1 MKRESQ
7 EHEVRPR
14 PVDGTGNLPTAPR
27 PAAQIAPV
35 THPGTPKATAAVA
48 ITPIGLLRAFRRRAI
63 LALGVAI
70 LAAGIAGPAAW
81 SLVPVTFKAQAKL
94 QIAAQP
100 PKILFPTLEAQD
112 LGGDAYKRYQS
123 TQQTLVKSQLVLN
136 AALSN
141 PEVSKYSMIAEQGDP
156 VAWLQAKLNVEF
168 VAGSEVMEI
177 SLTGRNPVEVAGI
190 VNAVKT
196 AYMDEVANVEAKHR
210 TGRYENLVKIKER
223 YTENLKQRREL
234 MRKLAETV
242 GSNDNDTLALRQQ
255 YAMEHLEHLQ
265 KELLEIQSQKRRM
278 EAQVKVRAHSEE
290 RVADEPPASKYSGAD
305 LDKLVDQHPSIA
317 SLLEKLDAQEEQLN
331 SEMVRF
337 RRVARNPVSEPVLHA
352 LRNDINATLK
362 LLARRRAEVRP
373 LVLRQ
378 LQEGGTDERV
388 VQAND
393 DDRERAMLEDLEGR
407 LKSEI
412 DSIKVTNHSLTV
424 NTLDLQSIKDDVTQL
439 EAAATK
445 VASEVE
451 ALSVEVSAPP
461 RIRPIDDAVVPRTR
475 DDKKRF
481 MTIGMVTFGSF
492 FAGIFGIA
500 FLELLSRKVDSVE
513 EVPSDLGLSVV
524 GALPILPPRT
534 HHPDVIA
541 RRETEKDRYWRN
553 LLLESIDATRTML
566 VHAAQTRSHRV
577 VMISS
582 AVAGEGKTSLASYL
596 ATSLARSGLRT
607 LLVDAD
613 FRSPSI
619 HHLFDLPRSPGLSEL
634 ARGESDLDGVVL
646 CTPIEDLAV
655 LPAGSCDRQT
665 LRLLAK
671 GGLGPLFD
679 RLKERFDF
687 VIVDSSPVLP
697 VADTLLVGQE
707 VDAVLFSIMQ
717 EVSRKTKVSAAI
729 QRLESLNVHVL
740 GAVVTGRTGG
750 LYGTSYYGPD
760 STYPGLPESVAEPS
774 TPS

>member
-1 MKRESQ
+1 MKPESQ
-7 EHEVRPR
+7 ERQVLPR
-14 PVDGTGNLPTAPR
+14 AVDGAGNLSTAPR
-27 PAAQIAPV
+27 PAAQIVPV
-35 THPGTPKATAAVA
+35 TRPGMPSSTAAVA
-48 ITPIGLLRAFRRRAI
+48 ITPMSLLRALRRRAI

-81 SLVPVTFKAQAKL
+81 SLVTVAFKAQAKL

-100 PKILFPTLEAQD
+100 PKILFQTLETQD

-141 PEVSKYSMIAEQGDP
+141 PEVSKYSMIREQSDP
-156 VAWLQAKLNVEF
+156 VTWLQAKLSVEF
-168 VAGSEVMEI
+168 IAGSEVMEI
-177 SLTGRNPVEVAGI
+177 SLNGRDPVEVAGI
-190 VNAVKT
+190 VNAVTT
-196 AYMDEVANVEAKHR
+196 AYMDEVANVDAKHR

-223 YTENLKQRREL
+223 YQENLKQRREI

-242 GSNDNDTLALRQQ
+242 GSNDRDTLALRQQ

-265 KELLEIQSQKRRM
+265 KELLEIESQKRRV
-278 EAQVKVRAHSEE
+278 EARVKVRAHPEE
-290 RVADEPPASKYSGAD
+290 RASDESSAPKYSSAD
-305 LDKLVDQHPSIA
+305 VDKLVDQHPSVA
-317 SLLEKLDAQEEQLN
+317 SLLEKLDAQVERLN
-331 SEMVRF
+331 SEMVRVQ
-337 RRVARNPVSEPVLHA
+337 RVARNPVSEPLLHA
-352 LRNDINATLK
+352 LRNDINATRR

-373 LVLRQ
+373 VALRQ
-378 LQEGGTDERV
+378 LQQGGTEEQV
-388 VQAND
+388 VQVD
-393 DDRERAMLEDLEGR
+393 EDQRELAMLGDLEGR

-445 VASEVE
+445 VATEVE
-451 ALSVEVSAPP
+451 ALSVELSAPP

-481 MTIGMVTFGSF
+481 MTVGMVTFGSF
-492 FAGIFGIA
+492 FAGLLGIA

-534 HHPDVIA
+534 HHPEVIA
-541 RRETEKDRYWRN
+541 QRQTEKDRYWRN
-553 LLLESIDATRTML
+553 RLLESIDATRTVM

-613 FRSPSI
+613 LRSPSI
-619 HHLFDLPRSPGLSEL
+619 HHLFDLPKSPGLSEL
-634 ARGESDLDGVVL
+634 ARGEIDLDGVIR
-646 CTPIEDLAV
+646 CTPIEDLDV
-655 LPAGSCDRQT
+655 LPAGCCDRQT
-665 LRLLAK
+665 LRLLAQ

-697 VADTLLVGQE
+697 VADTLLIAQG

-717 EVSRKTKVSAAI
+717 EVSSKTKVSAAI
-729 QRLESLNVHVL
+729 QRLESLDVHLL
-740 GAVVTGRTGG
+740 GAVVTGTTGG